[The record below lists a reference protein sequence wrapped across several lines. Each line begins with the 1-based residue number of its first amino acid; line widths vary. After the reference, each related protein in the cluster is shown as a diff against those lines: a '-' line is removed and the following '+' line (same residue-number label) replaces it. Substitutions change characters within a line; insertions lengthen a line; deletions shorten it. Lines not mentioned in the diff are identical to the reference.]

1 LLESALIV
9 ARLLQYL
16 GAAVLFGSS
25 LFFVYA
31 LPASGP
37 GSAQALRLAW
47 LPAAG
52 AGVLGV
58 SALLGLAAQ
67 ASVLA
72 GSLAEGVTAEAMGA
86 VVAYMDLG
94 KAAVVRM
101 VAAFAAL
108 ACLVLLAPRRSTW
121 IIAGCLGAIAT
132 ASLAWMGHAAA
143 TEGPLA
149 GVHLASDIVHVLAAG
164 LWIGA
169 LAAFLPLLL
178 AGRQNSAERHALH
191 RALRKFSGVG
201 TGAVALLV
209 LTGVINGWIL
219 VGPEQAME
227 LGETPYGR
235 LLAAKLVLFL
245 AMLGLAAA
253 NRFRLTPMLGG
264 ALEPEATAKLKRNV
278 ALETIAAFAIL
289 ALVAWLGTLAP
300 PAA

>member
-37 GSAQALRLAW
+37 GSAQASRLAW
-47 LPAAG
+47 LPTAG

-72 GSLAEGVTAEAMGA
+72 GSFAEGLTAEAIGA

-101 VAAFAAL
+101 LAAVAAL

-121 IIAGCLGAIAT
+121 VAAGSLGAIAT

-143 TEGPLA
+143 TEGQLA
-149 GVHLASDIVHVLAAG
+149 TVHLTSDVVHVLAAG

-169 LAAFLPLLL
+169 LAVFLPLLL
-178 AGRQNSAERHALH
+178 AGD
-191 RALRKFSGVG
+191 RARPNVRRSMAPCARFPASG
-201 TGAVALLV
+201 
-209 LTGVINGWIL
+209 
-219 VGPEQAME
+219 
-227 LGETPYGR
+227 
-235 LLAAKLVLFL
+235 AARWPCWCSP
-245 AMLGLAAA
+245 GSS
-253 NRFRLTPMLGG
+253 
-264 ALEPEATAKLKRNV
+264 TA
-278 ALETIAAFAIL
+278 
-289 ALVAWLGTLAP
+289 GY
-300 PAA
+300 